1 MWLWWWWWSTAEDS
15 VVGRRAAEVACV
27 LVSSVGVFG
36 GVRMGET
43 RVELRSSFSR
53 DMPGN
58 VMMGLKSG
66 GERGRRKG
74 EILISFW
81 AF

>member
-1 MWLWWWWWSTAEDS
+1 M
-15 VVGRRAAEVACV
+15 GKRAAGVACV

-43 RVELRSSFSR
+43 RVEVRSSFSR

-58 VMMGLKSG
+58 REMGLKSG
-66 GERGRRKG
+66 GGEEIGKGR
-74 EILISFW
+74 
-81 AF
+81 